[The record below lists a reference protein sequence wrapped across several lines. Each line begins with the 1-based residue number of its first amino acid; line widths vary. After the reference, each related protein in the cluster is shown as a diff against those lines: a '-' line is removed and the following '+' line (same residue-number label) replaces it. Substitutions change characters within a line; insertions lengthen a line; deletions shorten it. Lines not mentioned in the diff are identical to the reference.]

1 MKNLDPISSLMADK
15 IIMRYKRN
23 FILKEFFN
31 WILLSLFWSLIA
43 IVLILAAACLAFPFV
58 RKEFIVLSSV
68 AFFSFYLVYFYFVF
82 FKKRMRKL
90 KESFY
95 TILESKIVNKREEY
109 NRRERKARLKA
120 RDQDEILFRINDLTF
135 GEVIE
140 G

>member
-1 MKNLDPISSLMADK
+1 
-15 IIMRYKRN
+15 
-23 FILKEFFN
+23 
-31 WILLSLFWSLIA
+31 
-43 IVLILAAACLAFPFV
+43 
-58 RKEFIVLSSV
+58 
-68 AFFSFYLVYFYFVF
+68 
-82 FKKRMRKL
+82 MRKL